1 MKFKL
6 AILAALLLS
15 VAICLL
21 SMSAWSQSNIGAAA
35 MPANITKTDMN
46 GSFNFNNLS
55 SGCYNVTAYR
65 MILGAM
71 HFLGD
76 SVVTVPGNETNVSV
90 KIARSDEAH
99 YACFQNAT
107 VNLTPGN
114 YTLNGVVLGPNRP
127 GAEPAEIPYEDA
139 LVKIT
144 AAT

>member
-1 MKFKL
+1 MKCKL
-6 AILAALLLS
+6 IISAALLLS
-15 VAICLL
+15 VALCLL
-21 SMSAWSQSNIGAAA
+21 SMSAWCTVGKAVT
-35 MPANITKTDMN
+35 PANITKTNVN
-46 GSFNFNNLS
+46 GSFNFSNLS
-55 SGCYNVTAYR
+55 AGCYNITAYR

-76 SVVTVPGNETNVSV
+76 SVVTVPGNETNVSI

-107 VNLTPGN
+107 VSLTPGN

-127 GAEPAEIPYEDA
+127 GAEPAEIPYEDT

>member
-1 MKFKL
+1 
-6 AILAALLLS
+6 
-15 VAICLL
+15 
-21 SMSAWSQSNIGAAA
+21 
-35 MPANITKTDMN
+35 MPTNITKTDMN
-46 GSFNFNNLS
+46 GSFNFSNLS

-76 SVVTVPGNETNVSV
+76 AVVTVPENKTNVSI

-127 GAEPAEIPYEDA
+127 GAEPAEIPYEDT

>member
-1 MKFKL
+1 MKCKL
-6 AILAALLLS
+6 IFSAILFLS
-15 VAICLL
+15 VTLCLL
-21 SMSAWSQSNIGAAA
+21 SMNAWSQSNAGEAAI
-35 MPANITKTDMN
+35 PANITKTDIN
-46 GSFNFNNLS
+46 GTFNFSNLS
-55 SGCYNVTAYR
+55 AGCYNITAYR

-76 SVVTVPGNETNVSV
+76 AVVTVPGNETNTSI

-107 VNLTPGN
+107 VNLLPGN
-114 YTLNGVVLGPNRP
+114 YTIKGVVLGPNRP
-127 GAEPAEIPYEDA
+127 GAEPAEIPYEDT